1 MIFTKKVDFI
11 EVFWY
16 NMRVK
21 ERSLGNLT
29 KAQLIELLL
38 KAERERDDA
47 LAELRAAREEL
58 ERKCLELEAQRE
70 RRSIERAR
78 LFGRKREDG
87 NVVNEAE
94 SSAAPPRDKGRGRGR
109 KPGSPSYDRAWCEA
123 NYDEVRHEYPEGVDP
138 DDPKGLRPAGEDV
151 VYEFGWVPGRL
162 WVTKV
167 VKHKYA
173 DRAAG
178 TMLSPISSNPLGK
191 SPIKPSLAAA
201 IMANK
206 YLLGIPYYRQ
216 ERCNLLKGPAI
227 SRQTMAEMQIRCT
240 GILRPVWELL
250 KGEVRSSGVAYADET
265 PLRVVRSPKSRCYVW
280 VYCTGS
286 YSNPAYVY
294 DFRDGRGSENP
305 QGFLKGFE
313 GFLVS
318 DAWGAYG
325 RVHGV
330 VNCYCWAHARRKFY
344 DIVKALPA
352 DAIPKSAAAET
363 VRMIDR
369 LFRWERI
376 FRELRFGPERI
387 KKARNSRGY
396 ASMLLGIKAYLE
408 SFDSTEGSAMWKAK
422 QYVLKRWD
430 GFTAYLGDGR
440 VEMSNNVSERAVKP
454 FVIDRKNFLF
464 SFTENGAESSAMY
477 FSLQQ
482 TARANGLD
490 PEKYVAK
497 CIELAVSMDP
507 GKDDYSPL
515 LPWNLCKEYDL
526 K

>member
-1 MIFTKKVDFI
+1 M
-11 EVFWY
+11 E
-16 NMRVK
+16 VK

-47 LAELRAAREEL
+47 LAELRATREEL
-58 ERKCLELEAQRE
+58 ERKCRELEAQRE
-70 RRSIERAR
+70 KRSIERAR

-94 SSAAPPRDKGRGRGR
+94 SAASPAKAKGRPGR
-109 KPGSPSYDRAWCEA
+109 KPGSLSYDRAWCEA

-138 DDPKGLRPAGEDV
+138 GDPKGLRPAGEDV
-151 VYEFGWVPGRL
+151 TFEFDWVPGRL
-162 WVTKV
+162 RVTKV
-167 VKHKYA
+167 VRHKYA
-173 DRAAG
+173 DRANG
-178 TMLSPISSNPLGK
+178 TMLSPVSSNPLGK

-206 YLLGIPYYRQ
+206 YMLGVPYYRQ
-216 ERCNLLKGPAI
+216 EQCNLLKGPAI
-227 SRQTMAEMQIRCT
+227 SRQTMAATQMRCT
-240 GILRPVWELL
+240 DILRPIWELL
-250 KGEVRSSGVAYADET
+250 QGEVRSSEVVYADET
-265 PLRVVRSPKSRCYVW
+265 TLKVIESPKSKCYVW
-280 VYCTGS
+280 VYCTGL
-286 YSNPAYVY
+286 YSNPVYVY
-294 DFRDGRGSENP
+294 DFRDGRGGENP
-305 QGFLKGFE
+305 QDFLDGFK

-325 RVHGV
+325 LVPGV
-330 VNCYCWAHARRKFY
+330 TNCYCWAHARRNFY
-344 DIVKALPA
+344 DIVKALPKEA
-352 DAIPKSAAAET
+352 VPGSAAAKA
-363 VRMIDR
+363 VAMIDR

-376 FRELRFGPERI
+376 FKELRFGPERI

-430 GFTAYLGDGR
+430 GFAAYLGDGR

-497 CIELAVSMDP
+497 AIELAAFMSP
-507 GKDDYSPL
+507 EKDDYSAL
-515 LPWNLCKEYDL
+515 LPWNLSKEYDL
-526 K
+526 S